1 MQIDK
6 LDIENFQLFANQS
19 FEFHERFNLIVG
31 VNGTGKTSLLRALAV
46 ALGGWA
52 HAYIKDERNH
62 RPILEDEIR
71 EVQADGRFD
80 KTKFTKVRASG
91 KAAIIDRNHE
101 KKEGFVT
108 WTRSRTEGEET
119 TKVDGSIKY
128 GSYPVQYSLNFETL
142 GNDALMFIDSGQKFA
157 LPLFAFYECD
167 RIWKST
173 ESINALEAS
182 QVKYS
187 RFDAYRDCFHTGANH
202 KQLGEWLLRNEM
214 ASSQK
219 GEKTPVLLSIRAA
232 AKVALEGCIG
242 IRFDFD
248 ESRVLVEF
256 DNDHVVPFEH
266 LSDGQRTMLGL
277 FCDLARRAAVLNPHF
292 GGEASLHTKG
302 VVLIDELDL
311 HLHPRWQRQIIKGL
325 SSLFPQI
332 QFICTTH
339 SPFVIQ
345 ALEAGK
351 LVILGGE
358 GHGDTSKMSIED
370 IAEEIQGIEKPQR
383 SQRHQD
389 MIKAAEAYFKVLR
402 AAHDSD
408 DGTPH
413 DDATLS
419 ALKAKLD
426 ILSAPFSNDPA
437 YQAFLNVERLAVLG
451 DRNG

>member
-19 FEFHERFNLIVG
+19 FEFHERFNLVVG
-31 VNGTGKTSLLRALAV
+31 VNGSGKTSLLRALAV

-62 RPILEDEIR
+62 RPILDDEIR
-71 EVQADGRFD
+71 EVHADGRFD
-80 KTKFTKVRASG
+80 KTKFTQVKASG
-91 KAAIIDRNHE
+91 KAAVIDRNRQ
-101 KKEGFVT
+101 KKEGFVI
-108 WTRSRTEGEET
+108 WSRSRTEGTET
-119 TKVDGSIKY
+119 TKVVGSIQY
-128 GSYPVQYSLNFETL
+128 GSYPTEYALNFGTL
-142 GNDALMFIDSGQKFA
+142 GNDALMFIDEGEKFA

-167 RIWKST
+167 RIWKSA
-173 ESINALEAS
+173 ESIDAVEAS
-182 QVKYS
+182 KVKYS

-214 ASSQK
+214 ASAQK
-219 GEKTPVLLSIRAA
+219 REDTPVLLSIRAA
-232 AKVALEGCIG
+232 AKVALEGCTG

-256 DNDHVVPFEH
+256 DNDRVVPFEH

-277 FCDLARRAAVLNPHF
+277 FCDLARRAAVLNPHL
-292 GGEASLHTKG
+292 GGDASLHTKG

-311 HLHPRWQRQIIKGL
+311 HLHPRWQRQIIHGL
-325 SSLFPQI
+325 SSLFPKI

-345 ALEAGK
+345 ALEVGK
-351 LVILGGE
+351 LIILGGE
-358 GHGDTSKMSIED
+358 GSGDINRMSIED
-370 IAEEIQGIEKPQR
+370 IAEEIQGIESPQR

-402 AAHDSD
+402 AAQACD
-408 DGTPH
+408 DATPH
-413 DDATLS
+413 DDATLAS
-419 ALKAKLD
+419 LKAQLD

-437 YQAFLNVERLAVLG
+437 YQAFLNVERLAILG
-451 DRNG
+451 DRNA